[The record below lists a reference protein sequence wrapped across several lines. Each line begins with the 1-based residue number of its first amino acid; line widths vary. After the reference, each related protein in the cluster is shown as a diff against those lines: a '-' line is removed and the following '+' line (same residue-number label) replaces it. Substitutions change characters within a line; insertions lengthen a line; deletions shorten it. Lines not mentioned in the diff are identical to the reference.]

1 MVVGFGAQKSLSF
14 TSTDEAKA
22 KEYQERERENNPF
35 RVSMKP

>member
-22 KEYQERERENNPF
+22 KEYQERERE
-35 RVSMKP
+35 KTIHLGYQ

>member
-22 KEYQERERENNPF
+22 KEYQREGERQQF
-35 RVSMKP
+35 I